1 MPAIARTV
9 TTEHDHRNGSRAY
22 LALDCERRSQAGYGC
37 CGGYEAEP
45 EGWPSGVAAG
55 GHGAPESGGRAHRA
69 AETGEVVA
77 DAGLPVPG
85 RWGHTVQLGGLRRNL
100 AGSSCLFFSDSLH
113 VLVGAGMIGASTH
126 HDA

>member
-45 EGWPSGVAAG
+45 EGWPSGVAGG

-85 RWGHTVQLGGLRRNL
+85 ALGSYRAARRPEAEPRWVVVPIFL
-100 AGSSCLFFSDSLH
+100 
-113 VLVGAGMIGASTH
+113 
-126 HDA
+126 